1 VEKVNNNNKI
11 PKRARAEIFIHREK
25 NS

>member
-25 NS
+25 K